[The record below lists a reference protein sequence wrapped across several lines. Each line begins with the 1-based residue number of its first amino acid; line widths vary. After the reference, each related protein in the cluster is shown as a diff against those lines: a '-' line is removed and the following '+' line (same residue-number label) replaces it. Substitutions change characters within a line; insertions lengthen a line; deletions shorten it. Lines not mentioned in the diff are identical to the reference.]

1 MRNIYKLLFWD
12 SCFLLFNN
20 YWWLWSNPQNIYL
33 LFVLIRWLCEAV
45 VCCLQD
51 CDCPLLLVKPHL
63 DLDCYRQWSLV
74 HDLHDQLGHLHTQHH
89 HPLGDSYCHPQIC
102 WSWCPW
108 QVDDRQIF
116 CNLETIFYLNSLF
129 QWAGFSAT
137 FSTLLQFSS
146 LCYFGQC
153 SMRLLRALLLTS
165 IFMYMDCRQD
175 FELHV
180 PLQIF

>member
-1 MRNIYKLLFWD
+1 MT
-12 SCFLLFNN
+12 
-20 YWWLWSNPQNIYL
+20 SNPIPQNIYSF
-33 LFVLIRWLCEAV
+33 FVLIRWLCEAV

-51 CDCPLLLVKPHL
+51 CDIPLLLVKPHL
-63 DLDCYRQWSLV
+63 DLDPGGEWSLV
-74 HDLHDQLGHLHTQHH
+74 PDLHDQLGHLHTQHH

-108 QVDDRQIF
+108 QVDDRQII